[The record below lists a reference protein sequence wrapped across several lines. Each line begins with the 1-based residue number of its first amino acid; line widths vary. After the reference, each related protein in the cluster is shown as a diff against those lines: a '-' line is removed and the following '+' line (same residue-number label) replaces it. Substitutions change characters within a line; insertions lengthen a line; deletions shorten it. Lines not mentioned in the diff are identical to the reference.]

1 MLYDG
6 YTAGGY
12 YKHYGGGAEYICL
25 VRDPEYSYLE
35 QVSDRSRI
43 YSTEYEHADGLNP
56 DLNNYDAPCAVCY
69 VEMAAKAMIPGKM
82 SCPSSW
88 TLEYNGYLM
97 ADRDSNPNSKSYAC
111 VDGNAE
117 YIQGSDQNTDGSLL
131 YHVTADCDYSFLPC
145 SPYKHLVPITC
156 AVCTK

>member
-6 YTAGGY
+6 YTAGG
-12 YKHYGGGAEYICL
+12 HYNHNGGGAEYICL

-35 QVSDRSRI
+35 QVSHRSRI
-43 YSTEYEHADGLNP
+43 YSTEYKQVDGLDSN
-56 DLNNYDAPCAVCY
+56 LHNYDAPCAVCY
-69 VEMAAKAMIPGKM
+69 VEMATKVMIPGKL

-97 ADRDSNPNSKSYAC
+97 SSRDSNPNSKSYAC

-117 YIQGSDQNTDGSLL
+117 YLHGSDQNTNGALL
-131 YHVTADCDYSFLPC
+131 YHVTAECASNFLPC
-145 SPYKHLVPITC
+145 EPYKKFVPITC